1 MSGTRYRNHVSKAT
15 RRCCQMKRGK
25 TKPIG
30 DKHEESQATSI
41 NERDMHASPSIG
53 QSWGSVAAAGPKIPK
68 KCRWS
73 GPGALSKLG
82 GLAPCT
88 RRAPSLGQKQQLT
101 SGGAVTAW
109 KTTSRVPR
117 GLREARPLPSLAGS
131 TQATVSVPSTPS
143 VAQSVPS
150 VTGPTFD
157 QKLGHLGGSGY

>member
-1 MSGTRYRNHVSKAT
+1 M
-15 RRCCQMKRGK
+15 
-25 TKPIG
+25 
-30 DKHEESQATSI
+30 
-41 NERDMHASPSIG
+41 
-53 QSWGSVAAAGPKIPK
+53 
-68 KCRWS
+68 
-73 GPGALSKLG
+73 
-82 GLAPCT
+82 
-88 RRAPSLGQKQQLT
+88 
-101 SGGAVTAW
+101 TAW